1 MISVT
6 VYKEYNSLP
15 VLDVKDLSF
24 EEGKIYALIGGNGSG
39 KSTFLKSMANV
50 IKFQGKT
57 DFGAVKPSEIG
68 YLPQKN
74 FAFDMSVKGNMML
87 NCGKRKKKDALR
99 EATELLEKFDLARYA
114 KKNAARLSG
123 GETQKLALCRLLFG
137 NYKILLLDEPTASLD
152 INSTLKA
159 EENVQEYFS
168 SRPVTLFMATHS
180 LRQAKALADY
190 VIYLENGHIEEI
202 TETEEFFR
210 NPYSEKARLF
220 LSFHTDF

>member
-1 MISVT
+1 MIAVT

-50 IKFQGKT
+50 IKFQGKA

-99 EATELLEKFDLARYA
+99 EAMKLLEKFDLARYA

-159 EENVQEYFS
+159 EENVKEYFT
-168 SRPVTLFMATHS
+168 SRPATIFIATHS

>member
-57 DFGAVKPSEIG
+57 DFGAVKPPEIG

-159 EENVQEYFS
+159 EENVNEYFS
-168 SRPVTLFMATHS
+168 SRPATIFIATHS

>member
-1 MISVT
+1 MIAVT
-6 VYKEYNSLP
+6 IYKEYNSLP

-57 DFGAVKPSEIG
+57 DFGAVKPTEIG

-159 EENVQEYFS
+159 EENVKEYFS
-168 SRPVTLFMATHS
+168 SRPATIFIATHS

>member
-57 DFGAVKPSEIG
+57 E
-68 YLPQKN
+68 KN

-99 EATELLEKFDLARYA
+99 EATELLEKFDLARYS

-159 EENVQEYFS
+159 EENVKKYFS
-168 SRPVTLFMATHS
+168 SRPATIFIATHS